1 MYEKLAE
8 YYDMFM
14 DDVPYGAWVSYVRKF
29 LPNAGRGRDVG
40 CGTGKFTIPL
50 SRYGYEITGSDVSE
64 QMLALANENA
74 RREGASVL
82 FIRQDATELCD
93 TRPLDFITAN
103 CDVVNYLRRPV
114 DFFTKAYKSLKK
126 GGVLV
131 FDISTEYKLKNVLG
145 NNVFT
150 QTEGDVTYVW
160 ENFYSAKSKKVDM
173 RLTFFE
179 RLPNNYYTKSI
190 DEQTQYAH
198 SEKSIIEQLEK
209 AGFTDIKAYGFLSE
223 NAPKDKEERIHF
235 VAYKTGE

>member
-14 DDVPYGAWVSYVRKF
+14 EDVPYGAWVSYIRKF
-29 LPNAGRGRDVG
+29 LPEKGRGRDVG
-40 CGTGKFTIPL
+40 CGTGKFTIPFA
-50 SRYGYEITGSDVSE
+50 RHGYEITGSDLSE
-64 QMLALANENA
+64 QMLALANQNA
-74 RREGASVL
+74 RSEGVNVV
-82 FIRQDATELCD
+82 FIRQDALTLCD
-93 TRPLDFITAN
+93 VRPLDFITAN

-114 DFFTKAYKSLKK
+114 DFFIKAYKALKK

-131 FDISTEYKLKNVLG
+131 FDISTEYKLKNILG

-160 ENFYSAKSKKVDM
+160 ENFYSQKSKKVDM

-179 RLPNNYYTKSI
+179 KMPNTYYSKSI

-198 SEKSIIEQLEK
+198 SVDEIVEQLK
-209 AGFTDIKAYGFLSE
+209 KVGFTDVKTYGFLSTS
-223 NAPKDKEERIHF
+223 APKDKEERVHF